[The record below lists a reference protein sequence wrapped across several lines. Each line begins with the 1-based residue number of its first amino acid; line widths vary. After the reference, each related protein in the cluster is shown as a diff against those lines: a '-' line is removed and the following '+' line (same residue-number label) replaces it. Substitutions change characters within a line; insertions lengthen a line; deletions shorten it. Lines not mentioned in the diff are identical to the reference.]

1 MEIIK
6 SQTNE
11 ILITFVVRLLLSLQ
25 LQKLLRSLFAL
36 ILERESLISSIFFH
50 IQILQPELNVNI

>member
-25 LQKLLRSLFAL
+25 PQKLLRSLFAL

>member
-11 ILITFVVRLLLSLQ
+11 ILITFAVRLLLSLQ

-50 IQILQPELNVNI
+50 IQILQPALNVNI

>member
-11 ILITFVVRLLLSLQ
+11 ILITFAVILQ
-25 LQKLLRSLFAL
+25 LQKLLRTLFAL

>member
-25 LQKLLRSLFAL
+25 PQKLLRSLFAL
-36 ILERESLISSIFFH
+36 ILEREPLISSIFFH